1 MMQMQSEMLEIR
13 LKKKHYAAD
22 KNSLEAI
29 LVNLL
34 SLSVFFAARL

>member
-13 LKKKHYAAD
+13 FKKHYVAD
-22 KNSLEAI
+22 KISLEAI

-34 SLSVFFAARL
+34 SLFVFFAARL